1 MDYFHKILLVLV
13 SFTIINF
20 NYSQTKIS
28 VLDASS
34 GEPIPSVLVFNKN
47 QTESILTD
55 NEGKF
60 DLDIFKAN
68 DSIFFSHISY
78 ESNSCQ
84 LKLPWFWRPVLY
96 QLGLKNYNESD
107 GALNSNYALVSNLS
121 SLHDL
126 MLYFL

>member
-1 MDYFHKILLVLV
+1 MDYFHKILLFLV

-20 NYSQTKIS
+20 NYSQTEIS
-28 VLDASS
+28 VLDGSS

-68 DSIFFSHISY
+68 DSIFSHTFHM
-78 ESNSCQ
+78 NQ
-84 LKLPWFWRPVLY
+84 TQF
-96 QLGLKNYNESD
+96 
-107 GALNSNYALVSNLS
+107 
-121 SLHDL
+121 
-126 MLYFL
+126 FLRT